1 MTSPDPHDAM
11 HEAGTLH
18 KDLLTHAVR
27 GAAVL
32 AVFAAAG
39 GIIHMAGQIT
49 LMRLLSPSVFGQAA
63 WVFLLV
69 EACKL
74 VTTIQGPKAIIR
86 ENENV
91 RQVMDTAFTIELGL
105 AVGVAA
111 ILFAVAA
118 PLMRVLREPELVWE
132 LRAASFALVVVP
144 LTMPRVLF
152 ERAMDFKRANIPS
165 VVGVAAGTSL
175 GVALALSGAGVWSLI
190 AAVVVGDSVKAAVA
204 WWMAPYR
211 PKLRIHRAA
220 TARVV
225 RFGLPLSLSSVLAYF
240 YWKVDDFMV
249 KLMLGTEAL
258 GFYDRAFKYPHY
270 GLRAQ
275 GWLSA
280 LVYPAFCR
288 SRDDNQM
295 TRGFR
300 MVTKFSA
307 LAALLPSALVLIWG
321 RQIVEFAFGRV
332 WLPAVVPFQVF
343 TCLVAVRAIFNH
355 WVEVYVSKGR
365 TVMVTVLAGVNSVL
379 ILVLGYTFT
388 RLWGINGM
396 AFAVALTIVVTITIA
411 VLKMRRTLEV
421 RYRRALVLPVTIF
434 FVTLA
439 VGSAMKVTSFC
450 PLWCQVLLTVAVYI
464 LLVVR
469 LERGPVR
476 QVAGVLLKKG
486 RRVE

>member
-1 MTSPDPHDAM
+1 MDVMS
-11 HEAGTLH
+11 EAKVLH
-18 KDLLTHAVR
+18 QDLLGRAVR

-32 AVFAAAG
+32 AAFALAG
-39 GIIHMAGQIT
+39 GVIHMAGQIT
-49 LMRLLSPSVFGQAA
+49 LMRLLSPSIFGQAA

-86 ENENV
+86 EDDNV
-91 RQVMDTAFTIELGL
+91 REVMDTAFTVELCL
-105 AVGVAA
+105 TFAVA
-111 ILFAVAA
+111 IALFAVAS
-118 PLMRVLREPELVWE
+118 PLMRLLKEPELVWK
-132 LRAASFALVVVP
+132 LRAASVALVLVP

-165 VVGVAAGTSL
+165 VVGVAGGTMI
-175 GVALALSGAGVWSLI
+175 GVALAMSGAGVWSLI
-190 AAVVVGDSVKAAVA
+190 GAVVVGDSIKAAVA

-211 PKLRIHRAA
+211 PRLRVHGGT

-225 RFGLPLSLSSVLAYF
+225 RFGLPLSLSSILAYF

-249 KLMLGTEAL
+249 KLMLGTESL

-288 SRDDNQM
+288 SRDDEQM

-307 LAALLPSALVLIWG
+307 LAALLPSALVLVWG
-321 RQIVEFAFGRV
+321 REMIEFAFGSV
-332 WLPAVVPFQVF
+332 WLPAVVPFQIF

-355 WVEVYVSKGR
+355 WVEVYVTKGK
-365 TVMVTVLAGVNSVL
+365 TTMVTVLAGVNSVL

-388 RLWGINGM
+388 RLWGITGM
-396 AFAVALTIVVTITIA
+396 AFAVALTILVTISIA
-411 VLKMRRTLEV
+411 ILRMRRVLEV
-421 RYRRALVLPVTIF
+421 RYRRALAVPATIF
-434 FVTLA
+434 FITLA
-439 VGSAMKVTSFC
+439 VGLAMKVTGFC
-450 PLWCQVLLTVAVYI
+450 PVWCQIGLTAAVYAV
-464 LLVVR
+464 LVMR
-469 LERGPVR
+469 LEHGPVT
-476 QVAGVLLKKG
+476 QVVGVLL
-486 RRVE
+486 RRPGGQ